1 MNYQWLG
8 FTEMHPIVEFHDI
21 RAEKHKSDRYLGL
34 VEGSLAAPFAG
45 AGGALMGQF
54 RVEGHP
60 DHLVLLRGYPS
71 MPARRKTLGAFHA
84 GPDWQRHRAEATG
97 LVRDTSVILTRTL
110 AASSATRPL
119 RAGDGYTA
127 IVSELRFAEQ
137 LGNYHLWLRLMLRK
151 AGLDPLAAFATLESV
166 NDVPSVPV
174 VRNKTHHIALVP
186 QSGDVPQLPP
196 ELRDM
201 LRYPPEILSLSP
213 APALVW

>member
-8 FTEMHPIVEFHDI
+8 LSELMAIVEFHDI
-21 RAEKHKSDRYLGL
+21 RAEKHKSDKYLGL
-34 VEGSLAAPFAG
+34 VEGPLAAPFAG

-60 DHLVLLRGYPS
+60 DRLVLMRGYPS
-71 MPARRKTLGAFHA
+71 MLARRKTLAAFHG

-97 LVRDTSVILTRTL
+97 LVRDASVILTRSL

-119 RAGDGYTA
+119 RTGDSYTA

-151 AGLDPLAAFATLESV
+151 AGFDPLAAFATLESV

-186 QSGDVPQLPP
+186 QTGNVPQLPP

-201 LRYPPEILSLSP
+201 LRYPAEILSLSP